1 MGTGSGSRTIS
12 RRTAL
17 AGGAAGIG
25 ALLAASVIP
34 KARAARTGGIEATDL
49 EVVTVTPTSVTFG
62 FASYTAPHPAY
73 GPLRPTVPTLGEVAM
88 APADDP
94 LAVQD
99 PVGSAAI
106 PGPAGSWLRPG
117 MPDLPVVAASDS
129 DTGFHLVTVEGL
141 EPGREYVFECRCDGI
156 PATPGLMTTAMPGS
170 PEVSGRITTLTPPPG
185 DHVTTIAVLNDT
197 HIGEEKHGLILG
209 DFPEAIVQEP
219 GLPPFP
225 ELMLAGALAEI
236 RARGVGHVFVNGDT
250 TSEARPREVR
260 RFREIMDGFGAH
272 GVDWH
277 VTRGNHDRP
286 HVPSSDPAAGYE
298 NHPVLPGTDDHRD
311 PWGEM
316 FVPRQTM
323 WRTDV
328 GGLRV
333 LGLDTS
339 MLDESGGRIEDA
351 QFAALEAELAAAPER
366 PTLLLAHHP
375 VTAEAAFTNVGS
387 PSFTLNLDHSD
398 RLQRM
403 LAAAPGTFL
412 MAAGHTHRARRTA
425 GDAAGNV
432 DFVEFGSA
440 AGYPGGYTLIHLHT
454 GGYPVNFHR
463 TGTPEALHWSS
474 RSRWSMY
481 GLNPEYTLGA
491 TAHRNYVVER
501 DLSGLA

>member
-1 MGTGSGSRTIS
+1 M
-12 RRTAL
+12 L

-25 ALLAASVIP
+25 ALLAATVVP

-73 GPLRPTVPTLGEVAM
+73 GPLRPTVPTLGEVAL

-94 LAVQD
+94 VVAAD
-99 PVGSAAI
+99 PVGSEAI
-106 PGPAGSWLRPG
+106 AGPAGSWIRPG
-117 MPDLPVVAASDS
+117 MPDLPVVASSDS
-129 DTGFHLVTVEGL
+129 ETGFHLITVDGL
-141 EPGREYVFECRCDGI
+141 EPGREYVFECRCDGV
-156 PATPGLMTTAMPGS
+156 PATPGLMTTNKPDS

-185 DHVTTIAVLNDT
+185 EHVATIAVLNDT

-225 ELMLAGALAEI
+225 EVMLAAALAEI
-236 RARGVGHVFVNGDT
+236 RDRGVGRVFVNGDT
-250 TSEARPREVR
+250 TSEARPH
-260 RFREIMDGFGAH
+260 EI
-272 GVDWH
+272 
-277 VTRGNHDRP
+277 R
-286 HVPSSDPAAGYE
+286 
-298 NHPVLPGTDDHRD
+298 
-311 PWGEM
+311 
-316 FVPRQTM
+316 
-323 WRTDV
+323 RTDV

-333 LGLDTS
+333 IGLDSS
-339 MLDESGGRIEDA
+339 MLDESGGRIEDD
-351 QFAALEAELAAAPER
+351 QFAALESELAADPGR

-375 VTAEAAFTNVGS
+375 VTVEAAFTNVGT
-387 PSFTLNLDHSD
+387 PAFTLNLDHSD
-398 RLQRM
+398 RLQRL
-403 LAAAPGTFL
+403 LARTPGAFL

-425 GDAAGNV
+425 PDAAKNV

-454 GGYPVNFHR
+454 GGYRVNFHR
-463 TGTPEALHWSS
+463 TGSPEALHWSS
-474 RSRWSMY
+474 RSRWAMY
-481 GLNPEYTLGA
+481 GLNPEYTLGS